1 MRILFVTP
9 ECVPFAKAGGLGDV
23 SAALPVALRAL
34 GVDVRVLIPAYSE
47 AMQEGRETARF
58 SELGFECVLRED
70 KGFLFLDCP
79 PLYRREGSPYQDP
92 GGADWPDNPLRFG
105 LLSKVAARL
114 AGSYDVLHCNDWP
127 TGLAPVYGHGSRTLF
142 TIHNLAFQGNFEPSW
157 LGRLG
162 LAPALLSLEQLEFHG
177 RLSFLKGGLVNAAA
191 LSTVSPTYARE
202 IQSEEHGCG
211 LDGLLRHRR
220 AALSGILNG
229 IDTEAWN
236 PASDPHLAR
245 TYGEASLEKK
255 NENKAALQRRLNLD
269 ADASVP
275 LIGFVGRLTGQKGAD
290 LVAAATAELVA
301 LPAQLAVLGR
311 GERELERALVAAAAR
326 HPGRVAVSSGFDESL
341 AHLIEGGADFFL
353 MPSRYEPCGL
363 NQMYSQRYGTPPV
376 ARATGGLADTIADG
390 ETGFLFELAEPA
402 ALATAARRAAAAW
415 REPARWRAIQR
426 AGMRRDFSWRAAA
439 RRYADLYAGLARPAS
454 R

>member
-1 MRILFVTP
+1 
-9 ECVPFAKAGGLGDV
+9 VPFAKAGGLGDV
-23 SAALPVALRAL
+23 SAALPSALRAL
-34 GVDVRVLIPAYSE
+34 GLEVHVLIPAYGESMRTGTE
-47 AMQEGRETARF
+47 RARF
-58 SELGFECVLRED
+58 TELGVDCVLRED
-70 KGFLFLDCP
+70 EGFLFLDCP
-79 PLYRREGSPYQDP
+79 ALYRREGTPYQDP

-114 AGSYDVLHCNDWP
+114 AEGYDVLHCNDWP

-162 LAPALLSLEQLEFHG
+162 LAPALLSMEQLEFHG

-202 IQSEEHGCG
+202 IRSAEHGCG
-211 LDGLLRHRR
+211 LEGLLRHRR

-236 PASDPHLAR
+236 PATDELLAQR
-245 TYGEASLEKK
+245 YGEDSLEKK
-255 NENKAALQRRLNLD
+255 SANKQALQRRLNLEL
-269 ADASVP
+269 DASVP

-290 LVAAATAELVA
+290 LVAAASAELVA

-402 ALATAARRAAAAW
+402 ALAAAARRAAAAW